1 MELYVIPLY
10 EHADSLGE
18 VTTVKRVVRVFRDL
32 TPQLRD
38 KINRSLVT
46 YYYYYYYYYYYF

>member
-1 MELYVIPLY
+1 MELYVIPMY

-46 YYYYYYYYYYYF
+46 YYYYYYYYY